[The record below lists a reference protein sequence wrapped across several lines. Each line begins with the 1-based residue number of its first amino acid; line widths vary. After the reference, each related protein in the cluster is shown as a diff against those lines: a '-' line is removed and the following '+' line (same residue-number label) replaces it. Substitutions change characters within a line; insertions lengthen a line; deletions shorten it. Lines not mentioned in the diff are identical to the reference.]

1 MEKKW
6 QELKKRLKEI
16 YDLQSVISLLN
27 WDQNTYMPQAA
38 GGARGSQLAAL
49 GRIAHDK
56 LTDPRLGELLE
67 ELDGQWPSDSLE
79 ADLIRAAKREVDR
92 ETKVPADFVSRFYQN
107 TSETYQAWVAAREEN
122 RFDKVAPHLER
133 TLELSREYAHY
144 FSGFDHVADPLIDRA
159 DYGMKAK
166 ELQALFGELRKQLV
180 PLVEQVTAGPE
191 VSQACIKQHF
201 PKEKQLAYAKQLISD
216 MGFDFNRGR
225 LDLAPHPFMIRLA
238 HDDVRITTRVN
249 EEDVTEVLF
258 STIHETGHAFYELG
272 IDADLEGTPLHT
284 GASSGIHESQSRL
297 WENVVGRSR
306 AFWQAHYPSLQAA
319 FPSQLGNVSLDD
331 YVRAINRAEKSLIR
345 IEADEFTYNLHV
357 IIRFDLEMAMLEGKL
372 DVKDLPEMWRSRYQS
387 DLGISPTDDNHGV
400 LQDIHWY
407 ADFIGGMFQGYTL
420 GNILSCQFY
429 EAACRVHPQIPD
441 EIANGNVS
449 TLHGWLKENVY
460 RHGSRWTTTELVR
473 RATGSEMTIAPYIA
487 YLKRKADELHLGR

>member
-1 MEKKW
+1 MEQKW

-16 YDLQSVISLLN
+16 YDLQSVIALLD
-27 WDQNTYMPQAA
+27 WDQNTYMPHAA
-38 GGARGSQLAAL
+38 GGARGSQLATL

-92 ETKVPADFVSRFYQN
+92 ETKVPADFISRFYQN
-107 TSETYQAWVAAREEN
+107 SAETYQAWVAAREEN
-122 RFDKVAPHLER
+122 RFDKVVPHLER

-144 FSGFDHVADPLIDRA
+144 FSGFDHVADPLIDRT

-201 PKEKQLAYAKQLISD
+201 PKEKQLAYVKQLISA

-225 LDLAPHPFMIRLA
+225 LDLSPHPFMIRLA

-272 IDADLEGTPLHT
+272 IDADLEGTPLHK

-306 AFWQAHYPSLQAA
+306 AFWQAHYPSLQAT

-331 YVRAINRAEKSLIR
+331 FVRAINRAEKSLIR
-345 IEADEFTYNLHV
+345 IGADEFTDNLHV
-357 IIRFDLEMAMLEGKL
+357 IIRFDLELAMLEGKL

-400 LQDIHWY
+400 LQDDHWY

-420 GNILSCQFY
+420 GTILSCQFY

-460 RHGSRWTTTELVR
+460 RHGSRWTAKELVR
-473 RATGSEMTIAPYIA
+473 RATGSEMTITPYIA
-487 YLKRKADELHLGR
+487 YLKRKADELHHGR